1 MHTVQ
6 SAQTSQQ
13 ATSNMIQAAEN
24 VKRNTVLCFDP
35 EISMNFNSKVD
46 KYFCGDPAGDFNG
59 NFKLRQGDLQT
70 LSDRKLSQ
78 SDPLLLNSCQG
89 VSHVP
94 RGQGNTC
101 HNLWEYQI
109 IQPEQLLRRQTT
121 WHHTASHNASHN
133 PGQERIV
140 QILEEDEDNL
150 LIDQITSTV

>member
-1 MHTVQ
+1 
-6 SAQTSQQ
+6 
-13 ATSNMIQAAEN
+13 
-24 VKRNTVLCFDP
+24 
-35 EISMNFNSKVD
+35 MNFNSKVD
-46 KYFCGDPAGDFNG
+46 KYFCEDPGGDFNG

-78 SDPLLLNSCQG
+78 SDPLLLNSCH
-89 VSHVP
+89 VSQVPP
-94 RGQGNTC
+94 RGQAGTC

-121 WHHTASHNASHN
+121 WHHNTSHN

-140 QILEEDEDNL
+140 QILEEEEDNL